1 MPDKPNLP
9 DLDPDAQVV
18 LNLLDGFRAS
28 KAVFT
33 AVSLGVFD
41 HLHESSATCNELAHN
56 LKCNADA
63 CRVIA
68 ASHVRKRNWAKV

>member
-9 DLDPDAQVV
+9 EPDPDAQVV

-41 HLHESSATCNELAHN
+41 QLH
-56 LKCNADA
+56 
-63 CRVIA
+63 
-68 ASHVRKRNWAKV
+68 